1 MGHTLR
7 AVAGFPD
14 RHCPPLR
21 RRSLGGTARA
31 LDTIASDRY
40 TPTDSYLAGP
50 TMPTQRD
57 ATTQAVLLRLLEEY
71 HLTGD
76 TRLYRETERASLAA
90 TATPGVYRLAAS
102 AHPRE
107 TLVDVYGPGYLVQA
121 EEVGAG
127 LAFAESASPGWQ
139 ETKELRALQA
149 GLNRAATEA
158 DHVEVEVR
166 LGDLLE
172 RGGVMYP
179 VQSVAVQRAWYFTL
193 PSGSVEVREAT

>member
-1 MGHTLR
+1 
-7 AVAGFPD
+7 
-14 RHCPPLR
+14 
-21 RRSLGGTARA
+21 

-57 ATTQAVLLRLLEEY
+57 AATQAVLLRLLEEY

-76 TRLYRETERASLAA
+76 TRLYREAERASLAA
-90 TATPGVYRLAAS
+90 TATPGVYLLAAS

-107 TLVDVYGPGYLVQA
+107 TLVDVCGPGYLVQA

-149 GLNRAATEA
+149 GLNRAAVA

-166 LGDLLE
+166 LADLLE
-172 RGGVMYP
+172 QGGVMYP
-179 VQSVAVQRAWYFTL
+179 VQSVAVERAWYFRL
-193 PSGSVEVREAT
+193 PSGSIEVREAT